1 MCAIAVLAR
10 CLKIDAEKSS
20 HRSPGSVVGY
30 PVAIKP
36 QDHGG
41 GESTNCHFINPEE
54 VDWHRALVERPGDAE
69 STAIVVET
77 TPRVRQSHV
86 KWTTHA
92 LAPWLNSTAP
102 VRISGWTMLDPEH
115 RNHLG
120 RFRSTLWEIHPIT
133 QMEAFQDGRWID
145 VDALP

>member
-54 VDWHRALVERPGDAE
+54 VDWHRALVERPGDVE

-145 VDALP
+145 VGALP